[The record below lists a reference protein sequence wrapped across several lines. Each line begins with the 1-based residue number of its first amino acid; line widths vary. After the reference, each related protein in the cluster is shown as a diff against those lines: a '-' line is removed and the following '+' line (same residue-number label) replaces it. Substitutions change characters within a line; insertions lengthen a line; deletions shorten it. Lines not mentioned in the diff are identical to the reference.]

1 MLDIS
6 IAYNRYKFLGD
17 EFLTWL
23 WFIIEKEPEKISF
36 PDKEPVSL
44 ETGNRIVLVKKIT
57 DIDESVTIKGDD
69 AGLEEGMLALRK
81 GSLVTE
87 LNLLLKSNNQKW
99 RFSIKGESLNIS
111 GIKVPE
117 SGPVESKKDIEG
129 AVIEK
134 AYFYERIFI
143 ILDNLFKN
151 FIKLRLSSEWH
162 HSVLPL
168 MKKWIK
174 E

>member
-6 IAYNRYKFLGD
+6 IAYNRYKFLGN

-23 WFIIEKEPEKISF
+23 WFIIEKEPGRIAF

-44 ETGNRIVLVKKIT
+44 ETGNRIVLVKKI
-57 DIDESVTIKGDD
+57 DDVDESVTIKGDD
-69 AGLEEGMLALRK
+69 AGLEEGMLALGK
-81 GSLVTE
+81 GSVVTE

-99 RFSIKGESLNIS
+99 QFTIKGENLNVS
-111 GIKVPE
+111 GIKSPE
-117 SGPVESKKDIEG
+117 TGPVESKGDIEG
-129 AVIEK
+129 VVIEK
-134 AYFYERIFI
+134 AYLYEKIFL

-151 FIKLRLSSEWH
+151 FIKLRLSSEWNH
-162 HSVLPL
+162 NILPL